1 MELRQ
6 LRYFVTLAAE
16 LHFGRA
22 AKRLALTQPPL
33 SQAIL
38 NLERELGL
46 RLFERTR
53 RRVTLTHAGRAFLV
67 EARQTL
73 ESAERAVEQ
82 AQRAAR
88 GEVGRL
94 AVGFL
99 ANTAY
104 TLLPLVLRDFARG
117 FPGVTLDLREL
128 TIPQQLEALRR
139 ENIDVG
145 LLRPPVADAEIVAET
160 ILEEPFVLALPAA
173 HALCGLKRVPLQ
185 RLAGESFVMFP
196 RTAGFV
202 FHDLIMGF
210 CLRAG
215 FTPRVAQQVNQ
226 THAVIGL
233 VSAGIGV
240 ALVPASAQKIGLA
253 GVVYRPLR
261 EATPLACVAI
271 ARRRSDASPVA
282 AAFVD
287 VARRVAAQVDSR
299 LMTGQK
305 PR

>member
-6 LRYFVTLAAE
+6 LRYFATLAEE

-38 NLERELGL
+38 NLERELGV

-53 RRVTLTHAGRAFLV
+53 RRVALTHAGKALLD
-67 EARQTL
+67 EARHTL
-73 ESAERAVEQ
+73 ASAERAVDHV
-82 AQRAAR
+82 QRAGR
-88 GEVGRL
+88 GEVGRV

-104 TLLPLVLRDFARG
+104 TLLPLVLRDFARR
-117 FPGVTLDLREL
+117 FPDVKLDLREL

-139 ENIDVG
+139 ENIDIG
-145 LLRPPVADAEIVAET
+145 LLRPPVADAELASET

-173 HALCGLKRVPLQ
+173 HPLCKLKRVPLR
-185 RLAGESFVMFP
+185 RLAKQSFVLFP

-215 FTPRVAQQVNQ
+215 FTPRVAQEVNQ
-226 THAVIGL
+226 THAVVGL

-253 GVVYRPLR
+253 GVSYRPLR
-261 EATPLACVAI
+261 EATPLAKVGVAW
-271 ARRRSDASPVA
+271 RRADTSPVV
-282 AAFVD
+282 AAFLD
-287 VARRVAAQVDSR
+287 VARRVARQVDSKVSTR
-299 LMTGQK
+299 ETL
-305 PR
+305 R

>member
-6 LRYFVTLAAE
+6 LRYFVVLAGE

-38 NLERELGL
+38 NLERELGV

-53 RRVTLTHAGRAFLV
+53 RSVVLTHAGRAFLE
-67 EARQTL
+67 EARRTL
-73 ESAERAVEQ
+73 ESAERAVAQ
-82 AQRAAR
+82 AQRASR

-117 FPGVTLDLREL
+117 FPEVTLDLREL

-145 LLRPPVADAEIVAET
+145 LLRPPVADAEILADT
-160 ILEEPFVLALPAA
+160 ILEEPFVLALPAG
-173 HALCGLKRVPLQ
+173 HALCALKRVPLQ
-185 RLAGESFVMFP
+185 RLAEESFVMFP

-233 VSAGIGV
+233 VSAGLGV

-253 GVVYRPLR
+253 GVAYRSLR
-261 EATPLACVAI
+261 EATPLARVAI
-271 ARRRSDASPVA
+271 ARRRADASPVV
-282 AAFVD
+282 AAFLE
-287 VARRVAAQVDSR
+287 VAHKVAAQVDSGHGLR
-299 LMTGQK
+299 
-305 PR
+305 R